1 MGAVYLVEDQTLFG
15 KRWALKEFADTF
27 TNPADRANAI
37 KQFEQEARLLVSLTH
52 VNLPHVADYFMEGG
66 RQYLAMEYVDGD
78 TLAVLLQ
85 ASKGGLP
92 ESQVV
97 DWAAQLCDVLEYLH
111 NQKPKPI
118 VFRDLKPANIMLTR
132 AGQIKLIDFGIARL
146 FDVAKRTDTLKMGT
160 VGYAPPEQY
169 AGHGQTDPR
178 SDIYALGVTLHH
190 LLTDRD
196 PSTQPF
202 VFPPCRQLK
211 AVITPSV
218 EAVVARAVEL
228 DPARRFQSAV
238 ELRKSLPG
246 LPVQSAATIGGQAS
260 SQASASSAPT
270 VPAVQIS
277 STQMVVGP
285 EDVKWTAMTL
295 LKTFAAYCGQDRR
308 ETEWVIEG
316 KGSRSCL
323 ECGRNVPLVGSGKHM
338 QAWCSHC
345 GRVTTH
351 AWGGDKCAC
360 LGCGR
365 VDALTDFRKQ
375 MRAPCSRCGRQTE
388 WACGQKE
395 VVCRGCGA
403 ALSVSTVKGLP
414 DENSSYMDRRI
425 WQIEGGIGGF
435 CSKCGCKTP
444 WLSWQVTYAPSWDR
458 SICVPIR
465 RCLWCGTER

>member
-1 MGAVYLVEDQTLFG
+1 M
-15 KRWALKEFADTF
+15 R
-27 TNPADRANAI
+27 
-37 KQFEQEARLLVSLTH
+37 
-52 VNLPHVADYFMEGG
+52 
-66 RQYLAMEYVDGD
+66 
-78 TLAVLLQ
+78 
-85 ASKGGLP
+85 
-92 ESQVV
+92 
-97 DWAAQLCDVLEYLH
+97 
-111 NQKPKPI
+111 
-118 VFRDLKPANIMLTR
+118 
-132 AGQIKLIDFGIARL
+132 GQIKLIDFGIARL

-228 DPARRFQSAV
+228 DPGASVPECRGTAQVTARASSSIRGDD
-238 ELRKSLPG
+238 R
-246 LPVQSAATIGGQAS
+246 GQAP
-260 SQASASSAPT
+260 QVSASSAPT

-295 LKTFAAYCGQDRR
+295 LKTFTAYCGQDRR

-338 QAWCSHC
+338 QAGAATADASP
-345 GRVTTH
+345 RTP
-351 AWGGDKCAC
+351 GGDKCAC

-365 VDALTDFRKQ
+365 VDAQTDFSKQ

-395 VVCRGCGA
+395 VVCRGCGH
-403 ALSVSTVKGLP
+403 ALSVSTVRGLSGEEA
-414 DENSSYMDRRI
+414 D
-425 WQIEGGIGGF
+425 
-435 CSKCGCKTP
+435 
-444 WLSWQVTYAPSWDR
+444 
-458 SICVPIR
+458 
-465 RCLWCGTER
+465 